1 MVLQRNSKIRKPLI
15 RWKVGADEDLISKL
29 PDSIILHI
37 FSFLPIK
44 VVLRTSA
51 LSTRWKNLW
60 TSISN
65 IDFDECGHYLQLGM
79 KPSFLDSV
87 EKVLHRD
94 PSCIRKFCFR
104 CIMDVSASRINSWIS
119 VAVTRK
125 VQELDLSLPHTSC
138 FELPDALFSS
148 DTLKILRLDMRVLF
162 KVPPLKHLSNL
173 KTLRLWSVTFEGDQ
187 STEQIL
193 SGCPVLG
200 ELDLYRCFWKNT
212 VEVTVSVPTLRTLE
226 ISSLHS
232 LRLFRIY
239 AENLISLKCRSCF
252 PVQVLLCNMSSL
264 KDSLFHEEYYGYKKK
279 ECAQRAIKLIGGAHN
294 VETLTLSNDI
304 LECLS
309 FEENLHTCLPTFH
322 TLAHLKVISS
332 NYGHTN
338 GALMNFLLKSPNVES
353 LEIPSV
359 FHRDN
364 RLLLNIV
371 PQCLKSCLKTV
382 IIAFFEGYVREVTF
396 LKYFLKN
403 ANMLERVTIF
413 CTRNYS
419 TNLEKQN
426 NVYHELQAIRRCV
439 IEFRYSWTRCERYW

>member
-15 RWKVGADEDLISKL
+15 RWKVGAGEDLISKL

-65 IDFDECGHYLQLGM
+65 IDFDECSHYLQLGM

-119 VAVTRK
+119 VAVTLK

-193 SGCPVLG
+193 SGCPVLE

-226 ISSLHS
+226 ISSLLS
-232 LRLFRIY
+232 LCLFRIY
-239 AENLISLKCRSCF
+239 AENLISLKLQKLF
-252 PVQVLLCNMSSL
+252 TSS
-264 KDSLFHEEYYGYKKK
+264 SFTIYGYKKK

-322 TLAHLKVISS
+322 TLAHLKVISC

-338 GALMNFLLKSPNVES
+338 GALMNFLLKSPIVES

-439 IEFRYSWTRCERYW
+439 IEFRYSWTRRERYW

>member
-1 MVLQRNSKIRKPLI
+1 
-15 RWKVGADEDLISKL
+15 
-29 PDSIILHI
+29 
-37 FSFLPIK
+37 
-44 VVLRTSA
+44 
-51 LSTRWKNLW
+51 
-60 TSISN
+60 
-65 IDFDECGHYLQLGM
+65 
-79 KPSFLDSV
+79 
-87 EKVLHRD
+87 
-94 PSCIRKFCFR
+94 
-104 CIMDVSASRINSWIS
+104 MDVSASRINSWIS

-193 SGCPVLG
+193 SGCPVLE

-212 VEVTVSVPTLRTLE
+212 VKVTVSVPTLRTLE

-239 AENLISLKCRSCF
+239 AENLISLKYRSCF
-252 PVQVLLCNMSSL
+252 PVQVLL
-264 KDSLFHEEYYGYKKK
+264 F
-279 ECAQRAIKLIGGAHN
+279 GGAHN

-322 TLAHLKVISS
+322 TLAHLKVISC

-338 GALMNFLLKSPNVES
+338 GALMNFVLKSPNVES
-353 LEIPSV
+353 LEIPRV
-359 FHRDN
+359 FHRDD

-426 NVYHELQAIRRCV
+426 NVYHELQAIRRCI
-439 IEFRYSWTRCERYW
+439 IEFCYSWTRRLTCFKYFAECVIECQ